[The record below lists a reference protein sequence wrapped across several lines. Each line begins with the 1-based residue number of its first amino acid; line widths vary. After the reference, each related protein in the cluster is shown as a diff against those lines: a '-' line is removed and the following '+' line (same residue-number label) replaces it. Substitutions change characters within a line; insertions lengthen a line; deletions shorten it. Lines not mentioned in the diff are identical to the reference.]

1 MKQVTDIFMGAYIYN
16 GAPLDQTSFRA
27 FQLVQ
32 TSPTG
37 ASYPISYKAWNV
49 SYRYNSDF
57 LGGAMQDTLSGYQ
70 RGNPMGH
77 RLNVTINLNNSLP
90 TDSEKIRTLLNFTA
104 SRYDRQFWNIGGGSG
119 SGSTVNFSDTNLPN
133 DYFKGL
139 TVVDHVGKERTIIAS
154 TPTSITT
161 LAPLGSWN
169 ATSQKVIAKPSHPT
183 IIGVSFTDNSS
194 NIEYYNISNN
204 TFGIERELTVGNQ
217 IIQLNLTGVF
227 ALATISNASVI

>member
-1 MKQVTDIFMGAYIYN
+1 
-16 GAPLDQTSFRA
+16 
-27 FQLVQ
+27 
-32 TSPTG
+32 
-37 ASYPISYKAWNV
+37 
-49 SYRYNSDF
+49 
-57 LGGAMQDTLSGYQ
+57 
-70 RGNPMGH
+70 
-77 RLNVTINLNNSLP
+77 
-90 TDSEKIRTLLNFTA
+90 
-104 SRYDRQFWNIGGGSG
+104 
-119 SGSTVNFSDTNLPN
+119 
-133 DYFKGL
+133 
-139 TVVDHVGKERTIIAS
+139 VGKERTIIAS
-154 TPTSITT
+154 TATSITT